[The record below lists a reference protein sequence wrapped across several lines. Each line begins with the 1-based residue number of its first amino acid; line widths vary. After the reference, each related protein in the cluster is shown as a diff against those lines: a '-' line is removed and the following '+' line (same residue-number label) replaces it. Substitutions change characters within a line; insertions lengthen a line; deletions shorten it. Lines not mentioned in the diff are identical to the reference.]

1 MAYIFQTLAKQASLN
16 GIDVSKNI
24 LDARGWFR
32 DVAQNVTS
40 VNVNRLQSDQPFRLE
55 SSINARSIG
64 RMYSFFYDAK
74 GKATLPYWDRY
85 PLIFPIEIYGD
96 GFLGINLHYLP
107 PLLRAR
113 LMDSLYSLVNNNKGD
128 ETTRLIASYKILK
141 GSSRFKLFEPCVKRY
156 LNSQVRS
163 KFMYIS
169 PKEWDM
175 ALMLPTERFV
185 GSPKSTAHGASSK
198 MVGR

>member
-1 MAYIFQTLAKQASLN
+1 MI
-16 GIDVSKNI
+16 GIDSVKNAA
-24 LDARGWFR
+24 DARSWFR
-32 DVAQNVTS
+32 NVAQNVTS

-55 SSINARSIG
+55 PNINARSIG
-64 RMYSFFYDAK
+64 KMYSFFYEAK
-74 GKATLPYWDRY
+74 GKSTLPYWDRY
-85 PLIFPIEIYGD
+85 PLIFPIEIYND

-107 PLLRAR
+107 PLLRAK
-113 LMDSLYSLVNNNKGD
+113 LMDSLYALINNDKNN

-185 GSPKSTAHGASSK
+185 GASKTTVQGASSK